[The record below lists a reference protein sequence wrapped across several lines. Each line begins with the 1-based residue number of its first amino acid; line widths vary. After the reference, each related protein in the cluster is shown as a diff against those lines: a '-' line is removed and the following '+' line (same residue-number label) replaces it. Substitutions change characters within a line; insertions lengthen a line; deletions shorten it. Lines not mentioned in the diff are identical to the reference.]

1 MEIAGSR
8 ARSEEQTMRIEYG
21 GRHVVV
27 TGGTGELGGAV
38 VAALLDAGATVHVPC
53 RNADK
58 AGSLGSRHRSELRLV
73 GGVDLG
79 DEGAVSRF
87 YGELPELWASIHA
100 AGAFAMSGVEDTS
113 MEAFGEMMATNA
125 GSCFLCCREA
135 VRAMRRTDPGSP
147 GGKGRIVNVAAMP
160 ALEPRRGAG
169 MVAYAASKAA
179 VAVVTV
185 ALAEEV
191 AKEGIWVN
199 AVAPSIMDTR
209 ANRAAMPQ
217 ADPSTWAKLD
227 EVAATIAFLAS
238 PQNLVTRGGVL
249 PVYGRS

>member
-1 MEIAGSR
+1 MKIAF
-8 ARSEEQTMRIEYG
+8 E

-27 TGGTGELGGAV
+27 TGGTGELGAAVVAELLESGAV
-38 VAALLDAGATVHVPC
+38 VHVPA

-58 AGSLGSRHRSELRLV
+58 PGALANLRGPSLRLI
-73 GGVDLG
+73 GGVDLSH
-79 DEGAVSRF
+79 EEAIVRF
-87 YGELPELWASIHA
+87 YEGLPGLWASIHS
-100 AGAFAMSGVEDTS
+100 AGAFTAGKIEETTGESYGQMMDTNT
-113 MEAFGEMMATNA
+113 A
-125 GSCFLCCREA
+125 SCFFSCREA
-135 VRAMRRTDPGSP
+135 LRAIRRSQAPAGD
-147 GGKGRIVNVAAMP
+147 KGRIVNVAAAA

-179 VAVVTV
+179 VGAITV

-217 ADPSTWAKLD
+217 ADFTSWASVED
-227 EVAATIAFLAS
+227 VAKTICFLAS
-238 PQNLVTRGGVL
+238 PQNLVARGGIL
-249 PVYGRS
+249 PVYGRT